1 MVVAPEHVASLE
13 ALANQRSETVMGY
26 LISVGVP
33 AGQVVLCGAAFDKN
47 NKELPQMDIAI

>member
-1 MVVAPEHVASLE
+1 MVIAPEHVASLE
-13 ALANQRSETVMGY
+13 ALANQRSEIVKGS

-33 AGQVVLCGAAFDKN
+33 ADQVVLCDAAFDKN